1 MRIKSIALA
10 AACLLV
16 LAATVSA
23 GAASAGPLAAPA
35 AEDRLCFD
43 FETGLQGWHVVVGH
57 LHDYRQKTS
66 SCPKQARLPETGEF
80 FVACTKDAGGILES
94 PIFTVKA
101 AEATFLLGG
110 SGKPHAYLS
119 LHAEDGREIM
129 RSDVEVAHPEKGDPW
144 RLHEKKWDLTQCVGK
159 NVFLRLVS
167 EPVGYSLGRNFANA
181 QVQLSFF
188 VFDSFRVKG
197 TIDEDASAKRQA
209 WLKGDYQKSMDAI
222 AAELGDI
229 VFTVRK
235 ADRDNHWY
243 ANIGHWSGDP
253 ERRLFHDGSRLCRL
267 DTRTGKRT
275 VLLEDARGGIRDPQV
290 HYDGKKILFSYR
302 PGGSEYYNLYEIGID
317 GKGMRRITNAAYDDF
332 EPSYLPDGRIV
343 FVSTRCKRWVPCYF
357 TEVATLHSC
366 NADGS
371 GLRMLSSNVEHENT
385 PWPMPDG
392 KILYTR
398 WEYMERSVMHFHHL
412 WTANPDGTQEAVFYG
427 NMHPGYVMID
437 AKPIPGSRKVACIF
451 VPGHTRNEHQGTL
464 TIVDPRNGPDDK
476 SAIECIGWSRIE
488 RDPYPIGNK
497 GFLIAKGNEIL
508 IMDYQGRTKSIYES
522 EKGVLCQEPRPIAS
536 RPREACVPSQTDMS
550 RDTGL
555 LMLQD
560 VNEGRNMKGVKP
572 GQIKELMVIELL
584 PKSQNV
590 SNGAEPIGKG
600 ATFNHERILGT
611 VPVEADGSAFFE
623 APAMRALFLVAL
635 DENERAV
642 KRMQSFLNLQPGEVR
657 GCVGC
662 HEERTQQPDSRVGE
676 CMAMRR
682 APSPIKPIE
691 GIPDVFD
698 FPRDIQPILD
708 KYCVD
713 CHGYEKTAR
722 GGPRSGNIILT
733 GDHGPVYSHSYS
745 TLVPAL
751 CNTGHNLGNNPPY
764 STGSGAGQLMKY
776 IDGSH
781 HNVKL
786 DPHDR
791 KMVRLW
797 MDSGAIYAGTLAAEG
812 CGMKYFQIG
821 RQAKRFRTTTY
832 SSWFSMQKDWPERV
846 KAAEDVASR
855 RCIGC
860 HAKPIPQFDIT
871 KDGKNN
877 WSMLTPTLQ
886 KGVAKV
892 AKTFGDSSLNPV
904 ISPLR

>member
-1 MRIKSIALA
+1 
-10 AACLLV
+10 
-16 LAATVSA
+16 
-23 GAASAGPLAAPA
+23 
-35 AEDRLCFD
+35 
-43 FETGLQGWHVVVGH
+43 
-57 LHDYRQKTS
+57 
-66 SCPKQARLPETGEF
+66 
-80 FVACTKDAGGILES
+80 
-94 PIFTVKA
+94 
-101 AEATFLLGG
+101 
-110 SGKPHAYLS
+110 
-119 LHAEDGREIM
+119 
-129 RSDVEVAHPEKGDPW
+129 
-144 RLHEKKWDLTQCVGK
+144 
-159 NVFLRLVS
+159 
-167 EPVGYSLGRNFANA
+167 
-181 QVQLSFF
+181 
-188 VFDSFRVKG
+188 
-197 TIDEDASAKRQA
+197 
-209 WLKGDYQKSMDAI
+209 
-222 AAELGDI
+222 
-229 VFTVRK
+229 
-235 ADRDNHWY
+235 
-243 ANIGHWSGDP
+243 
-253 ERRLFHDGSRLCRL
+253 
-267 DTRTGKRT
+267 
-275 VLLEDARGGIRDPQV
+275 
-290 HYDGKKILFSYR
+290 
-302 PGGSEYYNLYEIGID
+302 
-317 GKGMRRITNAAYDDF
+317 
-332 EPSYLPDGRIV
+332 
-343 FVSTRCKRWVPCYF
+343 
-357 TEVATLHSC
+357 
-366 NADGS
+366 
-371 GLRMLSSNVEHENT
+371 
-385 PWPMPDG
+385 
-392 KILYTR
+392 
-398 WEYMERSVMHFHHL
+398 
-412 WTANPDGTQEAVFYG
+412 
-427 NMHPGYVMID
+427 MHPGYVMID

-488 RDPYPIGNK
+488 RDPYPVGNK

-751 CNTGHNLGNNPPY
+751 CNTGNNLGNNPPY

-877 WSMLTPTLQ
+877 WSMLTQLRLNLSRPEKSLLILAPLSDNDGGLQLCYKDRKNPMPVFKDKNDPDYRTLLTYLE
-886 KGVAKV
+886 ALHE
-892 AKTFGDSSLNPV
+892 ALNRNKRFDMPGFRPNPHYVRELKRYGIIPEDFDRLKDPIDVYATDRAYWESFHYKPV
-904 ISPLR
+904 HE